1 MLRHLNPEG
10 IAAPG
15 PYSHGVEASSIQR
28 MLFVSGQVGVRP
40 DGSLAEGISEQTS
53 VAVKNL
59 TAVLVDAGMDT
70 SDIAK
75 VTVFLT
81 DESLLEGFME
91 TGAGLLPTPPPA
103 TTLVYVKALATPALL
118 VEIEAIAVK

>member
-53 VAVKNL
+53 VAAKNL
-59 TAVLVDAGMDT
+59 TAVLADAGMTT
-70 SDIAK
+70 SDVVKFTI
-75 VTVFLT
+75 FLT

-91 TGAGLLPTPPPA
+91 AGAGLLPTPPPA
-103 TTLVYVKALATPALL
+103 TTLVYVKALAAPALL

>member
-15 PYSHGVEASSIQR
+15 PYSHGVEASSIHR
-28 MLFVSGQVGVRP
+28 MLFVSGQVGVGP

-53 VAVKNL
+53 VAVENL
-59 TAVLVDAGMDT
+59 AAVLADAGMDT

-81 DESLLEGFME
+81 DESLLEGFVE
-91 TGAGLLPTPPPA
+91 AGAGLLPTPPPA
-103 TTLVYVKALATPALL
+103 TTLVYVKALAAPAML

>member
-28 MLFVSGQVGVRP
+28 VLFVSGQVGVRP

-53 VAVKNL
+53 AAAKNL
-59 TAVLVDAGMDT
+59 TAVLADAGMTT
-70 SDIAK
+70 SDVVKFTI
-75 VTVFLT
+75 FLT
-81 DESLLEGFME
+81 DENLLEGFME
-91 TGAGLLPTPPPA
+91 AGAGLLPTPPPA
-103 TTLVYVKALATPALL
+103 TTLVYVKALAAPALL

>member
-53 VAVKNL
+53 VAAKNL
-59 TAVLVDAGMDT
+59 TAVLADAGMTT
-70 SDIAK
+70 SDVVKFTI
-75 VTVFLT
+75 FLT

-91 TGAGLLPTPPPA
+91 AGAALLPTPPPA
-103 TTLVYVKALATPALL
+103 TTLVYVKALAAPALL

>member
-28 MLFVSGQVGVRP
+28 MLFVSGQVGVGP

-53 VAVKNL
+53 VAVENL
-59 TAVLVDAGMDT
+59 TAVLADAGMDA

-81 DESLLEGFME
+81 DESLLEGFVE
-91 TGAGLLPTPPPA
+91 AGAGWLPTPPPA
-103 TTLVYVKALATPALL
+103 TTLVYVKALAAPAML

>member
-28 MLFVSGQVGVRP
+28 MLFISGQVGIRP
-40 DGSLAEGISEQTS
+40 DRSLAEDISEQTR
-53 VAVKNL
+53 VAIQNL
-59 TAVLVDAGMDT
+59 TAVLADAGMDT
-70 SDIAK
+70 SNIVK
-75 VTVFLT
+75 ITIFLT
-81 DESLLEGFME
+81 DESLVGGFME
-91 TGAGLLPTPPPA
+91 AGAGLLPAPPPA
-103 TTLVYVKALATPALL
+103 TTLVYVKALAAPPML

>member
-28 MLFVSGQVGVRP
+28 MLFVSGQVGVGP

-53 VAVKNL
+53 VAVNNL
-59 TAVLVDAGMDT
+59 TAVLADAGMDT

-81 DESLLEGFME
+81 DEGLLEGFVE

>member
-28 MLFVSGQVGVRP
+28 MLFISGKVGVRS

-53 VAVKNL
+53 VAVENL
-59 TAVLVDAGMDT
+59 TAVLADAAMDT
-70 SDIAK
+70 SNIVK
-75 VTVFLT
+75 LTIFLT
-81 DESLLEGFME
+81 DENLMEGFAE
-91 TGAGLLPTPPPA
+91 AGAGLLPTPPPA
-103 TTLVYVKALATPALL
+103 TTLVYVKALAAPALL

>member
-10 IAAPG
+10 VAAPG

-28 MLFVSGQVGVRP
+28 MLFVSGQVGIGP

-53 VAVKNL
+53 VAVENL
-59 TAVLVDAGMDT
+59 TAVLADAGMDT

-81 DESLLEGFME
+81 DESLLEDFVE

-103 TTLVYVKALATPALL
+103 TTLVYVKALAAPAML